1 MPGFFQQFLNQVGSG
16 YREADKRLG
25 GWLPGGGTAA
35 PPVRVFQSATPVAGR
50 LAGKIR
56 DAAIIPVIDKGIQSN
71 ILPTKEAMFA
81 RYLTGT
87 SKPLTVFPEPLLNK
101 ISNAYDQAVIEQTRN
116 DVDKIFKQSP
126 SFLQYKNTQTEVD
139 NLSKELR
146 ERAEMYGREP
156 SFKEQERITQYE
168 QKLDKL
174 RQSLNLPDYN
184 LPHDRIPRTTLGD
197 KERLEIVKQHNL
209 IKPGNVVFGTVA
221 AYSKVPE
228 EIQLSLGRFNIKNNT
243 INDRY
248 DFDYLEKGREYIYG
262 QGSVYPDAAGGGE
275 LASDLIELGLKKGII
290 NPSSGYDIKIP
301 YKK

>member
-1 MPGFFQQFLNQVGSG
+1 MPNFFQQFLNQVGSG
-16 YREADKRLG
+16 YKEADKRLG

-35 PPVRVFQSATPVAGR
+35 PPVRVFQTAAPVAGR

-56 DAAIIPVIDKGIQSN
+56 DAAIIPVIDKGIQSG
-71 ILPTKEAMFA
+71 ILPTKETMFA

-87 SKPLTVFPEPLLNK
+87 NKPLTVFPEPLLDK
-101 ISNAYDQAVIEQTRN
+101 ISNTYDQAVIEATRN
-116 DVDKIFKQSP
+116 DVDKIFKQTSL
-126 SFLQYKNTQTEVD
+126 FRQYENTQAELD
-139 NLSKELR
+139 NLSTRLR
-146 ERAEMYGREP
+146 DQAEMYSRQP
-156 SFKEQERITQYE
+156 SFEEQERITQYK

-184 LPHDRIPRTTLGD
+184 LPHDRIPRTTLD
-197 KERLEIVKQHNL
+197 NKKRLEIIKQHSL
-209 IKPGNVVFGTVA
+209 ITPGNVTVGDVT
-221 AYSKVPE
+221 AYTMMPE
-228 EIQLSLGRFNIKNNT
+228 EVQLSLGRFNIKNNI

-248 DFDYLEKGREYIYG
+248 KFDQLEKGREYIYG

-275 LASDLIELGLKKGII
+275 VASDLIELGLKTGII

>member
-1 MPGFFQQFLNQVGSG
+1 MPNFFQQFLNQVGSG
-16 YREADKRLG
+16 YKEADKRLG

-35 PPVRVFQSATPVAGR
+35 PPVRVFQTAAPVAGR

-56 DAAIIPVIDKGIQSN
+56 DAAIIPVIDKGIQSG
-71 ILPTKEAMFA
+71 ILPTKETMFA

-87 SKPLTVFPEPLLNK
+87 NKPLTVFPEPLLDK
-101 ISNAYDQAVIEQTRN
+101 ISNTYDQAVIEATRN
-116 DVDKIFKQSP
+116 DVDKIFKQTP
-126 SFLQYKNTQTEVD
+126 LFRQYENTQAELD
-139 NLSKELR
+139 NLSTRLR
-146 ERAEMYGREP
+146 DQAEMYSRQP
-156 SFKEQERITQYE
+156 SFEEQERLTQYE

-184 LPHDRIPRTTLGD
+184 LPHDRIPRTTLD
-197 KERLEIVKQHNL
+197 NKKRLEIIKQHSL
-209 IKPGNVVFGTVA
+209 IKPGNVTVGDVT
-221 AYSKVPE
+221 AYTMMPE
-228 EIQLSLGRFNIKNNT
+228 EVQLSLGRFNIKNNI

-248 DFDYLEKGREYIYG
+248 KFDQLEKGREYIYG

-275 LASDLIELGLKKGII
+275 VASDLIELGLKTGII